1 MNVVLG
7 MDAAWGGLGW
17 CLATEQGPVSAG
29 HVVLRGAAYRWPA
42 LLRWLDTTIRPEITD
57 GELLRGPAD
66 APLRLVIEE
75 PPVVYSG
82 ASRGPRAPAGGDLLD
97 RMADAAQQAR
107 GEARAAG
114 NQSATCYGLGRLAG
128 ALEFWWAANPA
139 LAYPWLV
146 DPAHWRKWWK
156 LGGRGR
162 VERKQAAVDLVTTLR
177 WGRLLGDHKWNSAS
191 GGPRADVAEAILL
204 AVGAARNASEAPAG
218 PMSILT
224 NPPPVRQQRAPRP
237 KKPPTPRGA

>member
-17 CLATEQGPVSAG
+17 CLATEQRPVAAG
-29 HVVLRGAAYRWPA
+29 HVVLRGAAWRWPA

-57 GELLRGPAD
+57 GELLRGPGD
-66 APLRLVIEE
+66 PPLRLVLEE

-82 ASRGPRAPAGGDLLD
+82 ASRGPAGKP
-97 RMADAAQQAR
+97 
-107 GEARAAG
+107 AG
-114 NQSATCYGLGRLAG
+114 NQTATAYGLGRLAG
-128 ALEFWWAANPA
+128 ALEFWWAANPE

-146 DPAHWRKWWK
+146 DPGRWRKWWR

-162 VERKQAAVDLVTTLR
+162 VERKQAAVDMVETLR
-177 WGRLLGDHKWNSAS
+177 WGAYLGYHKWSSAS
-191 GGPRADVAEAILL
+191 GGARADVAEAILI

-218 PMSILT
+218 PMEILT
-224 NPPPVRQQRAPRP
+224 NPPPVRQRRAAP
-237 KKPPTPRGA
+237 KPTTK